1 MSLPKVLTEAIKLE
15 IFLSNHCRAVAERAA
30 NPVLRP
36 ILDLLAEE
44 SMLHATKL
52 RHISETELE
61 DPANFAFAIDGIAI
75 IGQKLG
81 ELVLQTD
88 PHVLVVRGMKLE
100 EMLRNFY
107 RDLSESTAG
116 LGEHDISPLLSAIAS
131 DEDYHWALLDSARVL
146 LGQDLTPKEET

>member
-1 MSLPKVLTEAIKLE
+1 MGLPKVLTEVIKVE
-15 IFLSNHCRAVAERAA
+15 ISLSNHCRAVAERAI
-30 NPVLRP
+30 NPVLKP
-36 ILDLLAEE
+36 VLDLLAEE

-52 RHISETELE
+52 RCISETELE
-61 DPANFAFAIDGIAI
+61 DPANSASAIDRIAV
-75 IGQKLG
+75 IGEKLG

-116 LGEHDISPLLSAIAS
+116 LGEHNISPLLSAIAS
-131 DEDYHWALLDSARVL
+131 DEDYHWSLLDSARAL
-146 LGQDLTPKEET
+146 LGQDLTPEEEI